1 MKPNSSVLRVLPSMA
16 VLVLLSFLVGCA
28 GMEYAPRKNGRF
40 MFYPRELPAA
50 ERAVEA
56 ARQAGKDREC
66 PDEFRAA
73 EKMKDDAYATYEAC
87 HTKEGIAMAIE
98 AANMANALCPRRAAA
113 PPPPAPSVSLS
124 ASPAAIQQG
133 QCTTLTWSSTN
144 ASSASIDPG
153 VGSVDLSGARQVCPG
168 NTTQY
173 TIAARGEGG
182 SQTAATTVAVT
193 PAPLPPPPA
202 PSVSLS
208 ASPAAIQQG
217 QCTTLTWSSTNA
229 SSASID
235 PGVGSV
241 DLNGARQICPGSTTE
256 YMITATGA
264 GGSQTAA
271 TTVAVTSPP
280 PAPAAAPKVIDRLT
294 LHVNFDFDKSAIR
307 DPDIAELQKAVD
319 FVKKYP
325 GYEVSIEGHTDS
337 IGTDKYNQALSERR
351 AAAVKAYLLQQGVV
365 DSQRIKSVGYG
376 ESRPIA
382 DNKTTKGR
390 FENRRVEILILSE

>member
-1 MKPNSSVLRVLPSMA
+1 MA

-28 GMEYAPRKNGRF
+28 GLQYAPKRDGRF

-73 EKMKDDAYATYEAC
+73 EKMKDDAYATYDAC

-98 AANMANALCPRRAAA
+98 AANMANALCPKKAAA
-113 PPPPAPSVSLS
+113 PAPAAAPTVSLS
-124 ASPAAIQQG
+124 ANPAAIPQG
-133 QCTTLTWSSTN
+133 QCTNLAWSSTN
-144 ASSASIDPG
+144 ATSASI
-153 VGSVDLSGARQVCPG
+153 A
-168 NTTQY
+168 
-173 TIAARGEGG
+173 
-182 SQTAATTVAVT
+182 
-193 PAPLPPPPA
+193 
-202 PSVSLS
+202 
-208 ASPAAIQQG
+208 
-217 QCTTLTWSSTNA
+217 
-229 SSASID
+229 

-241 DLNGARQICPGSTTE
+241 DLNGSRQICPGSTTE

-271 TTVAVTSPP
+271 ATVTVNPP
-280 PAPAAAPKVIDRLT
+280 PPPPAAAPKVIDRLT
-294 LHVNFDFDKSAIR
+294 LHVNFDFDKSVIR
-307 DPDIAELQKAVD
+307 KTDDAELQKAVD

-325 GYEVSIEGHTDS
+325 GNQVSIEGHTDS

-351 AAAVKAYLLQQGVV
+351 AAAVKAYLLKQGVV
-365 DSQRIKSVGYG
+365 DSQKIKSVGYG

-382 DNKTTKGR
+382 DNKTKQGR